1 MNTFTVSTTLT
12 KSKYKFIKRW
22 LEYVPDYL
30 EDILN
35 KQNEDLSEKEK
46 EELLQIKLDI
56 EMANIISKFECKM
69 KEETDFVEL
78 NSEEENLVNKVNKY
92 FNLEK
97 IAVRKISDS
106 DLNMINNI
114 LSEYNGFNKAQIYKN
129 IEILK
134 NEFSREYAHVLLKN
148 ISIEYQVKQYED
160 GLSKMKLKQ
169 NKRKVC
175 PKKY

>member
-69 KEETDFVEL
+69 KEE
-78 NSEEENLVNKVNKY
+78 
-92 FNLEK
+92 
-97 IAVRKISDS
+97 
-106 DLNMINNI
+106 
-114 LSEYNGFNKAQIYKN
+114 
-129 IEILK
+129 
-134 NEFSREYAHVLLKN
+134 
-148 ISIEYQVKQYED
+148 ISIK
-160 GLSKMKLKQ
+160 KK
-169 NKRKVC
+169 NKKA
-175 PKKY
+175 